1 MKKKLIIF
9 VAFVVVLMM
18 MSPVIA
24 GAPTATLTVNGVP
37 VELQQEIVSSGSGN
51 DIEQVYEL
59 SSPVITDD
67 YQIMSVMVNF
77 KQDPHIDYVI
87 GVIDTGAPTSFS
99 FTFNSPINPVIV
111 GPNNVH
117 SSMSLSTTDGGSNG
131 VRVTAL
137 APPAGI
143 PVDGDG
149 VTELQVT
156 TVYDGSVRQNI
167 GLDLGGPGI
176 LLPNPPQSST
186 WGPFN
191 EGFVPG
197 PVSVTGWNDM
207 QINVNFRGS
216 GGGDVYS
223 LNGRSD
229 IVQPSPSPEFPT
241 MALPAAFIVGL
252 IGAVLYIRRTEEN

>member
-1 MKKKLIIF
+1 MKKFWMII
-9 VAFVVVLMM
+9 VGFVVVLMM
-18 MSPVIA
+18 MSPV
-24 GAPTATLTVNGVP
+24 GAKVPTATLTVNGVP

-51 DIEQVYEL
+51 DVEQVYEL
-59 SSPVITDD
+59 SSPVVTED
-67 YQIMSVMVNF
+67 YQIVSVMVNF

-87 GVIDTGAPTSFS
+87 GVIDTGSPTSFS

-117 SSMSLSTTDGGSNG
+117 SSMSLSTTDGGTNG

-137 APPAGI
+137 APPASI

-156 TVYDGSVRQNI
+156 TVSDGSVRENI
-167 GLDLGGPGI
+167 GLDLGGPGV
-176 LLPNPPQSST
+176 LLPDPPQSST

-191 EGFVPG
+191 EGFIPG
-197 PVSVTGWNDM
+197 PESAAGWNDI
-207 QINVNFRGS
+207 QVNVNFRGS

-229 IVQPSPSPEFPT
+229 IVKPSQAPEFPT
-241 MALPAAFIVGL
+241 MALPAAFIVGM
-252 IGAVLYIRRTEEN
+252 IGVVLFIQKTKEN